1 VTTRDVL
8 RLREFRLLFAG
19 HGVSVFGNRMVAVAL
34 AFAVLE
40 LGGAASEVG
49 LVLAASFVPAVASVL
64 VGGVIAD
71 RISRQTVMVAAD
83 LLRVGS
89 QGAMAALLI
98 SGAAEIWM
106 LAVLAGVTGAGTGLF
121 NPAATG
127 LLPEVVPAEG
137 LQPAN
142 ALRSTAASVSE
153 ILGPVAA
160 GLLVAA
166 AGAGYAIAADA
177 ATFAISAACLTA
189 MHVAKVPDRQAG
201 AFVSELREGWMA
213 VRARRWVW
221 ACILYAAVA
230 NVMWGAW
237 TALGPV
243 IADRDLGG
251 AGPWG
256 TVLGAVGVGAL
267 LGSIVATRVR
277 PSRPLVFVAFME
289 ALFAMPLAFLAAGA
303 SVPVLALGA
312 ALSGAGL
319 MLGMSVWETT
329 FQREI
334 PPESLSRV
342 ASYDWFGS
350 YAVYPIGLAIWG
362 PLAGVIGIHT
372 ALWLAFGLFLASL
385 VALLAV
391 PEVRRLSGFPRAQT
405 PVA

>member
-1 VTTRDVL
+1 
-8 RLREFRLLFAG
+8 
-19 HGVSVFGNRMVAVAL
+19 
-34 AFAVLE
+34 
-40 LGGAASEVG
+40 
-49 LVLAASFVPAVASVL
+49 
-64 VGGVIAD
+64 VISD
-71 RISRQTVMVAAD
+71 RVSRQTVMVSAD
-83 LLRVGS
+83 LVRVAS
-89 QGAMAALLI
+89 QGAMATLLI

-106 LAVLAGVTGAGTGLF
+106 LAALAGVTGAGTGF
-121 NPAATG
+121 FSPAATG
-127 LLPEVVPAEG
+127 LLPEVVPSDG

-166 AGAGYAIAADA
+166 AGAGYAIAVDA
-177 ATFAISAACLTA
+177 ATFAISAACLA
-189 MHVAKVPDRQAG
+189 ALRVAKAADRKRN
-201 AFVSELREGWMA
+201 AFLSDLRDGWMA
-213 VRARRWVW
+213 VRSRRWVW
-221 ACILYAAVA
+221 TCIVYAAVA

-243 IADRDLGG
+243 VADRDLGG

-256 TVLGAVGVGAL
+256 TVLGAVGIGAL
-267 LGSIVATRVR
+267 LGSLVATRVR

-289 ALFAMPLAFLAAGA
+289 ALFGMPLAFLAAGA
-303 SVPVLALGA
+303 PVPVLALGA

-319 MLGMSVWETT
+319 TLGMSVWETT
-329 FQREI
+329 LQREI
-334 PPESLSRV
+334 PPASLSRV

-372 ALWLAFGLFLASL
+372 ALWLASGLFLASL

-391 PEVRRLSGFPRAQT
+391 PDIRRLTWSPRAQT